1 MLFRRPFKYDTM
13 QKIIS
18 GPDIKQLDDQYVLK
32 RNISSFAL
40 MERAARAFCTW
51 FVNRYDPGISV
62 AVFCGTGNNGGDG
75 LAISRLLAGE
85 GYSVRAFF
93 LGDISRAAVDFNK
106 NLGIMPENVCLL
118 EVAEDSI
125 LDIRP
130 DVIIDAVF
138 GAGINRPVEDPHLR
152 LIRTLN
158 SREAVKIAV
167 DLPSGLPTDSVL
179 EGEAFIADHTVSF
192 QFPKL
197 SLLFPE
203 HGRYTG
209 ELHVLDIG
217 IDPVFFD
224 AFSSQ
229 VYYIAPDDVRGRH
242 INFGKFSHK
251 GTFGKVMMI
260 GGSYGKIGAM
270 VLAGKA
276 ALKTGSGLVSCYLP
290 RCGVDIMQTAVP
302 EIMVE
307 SGQGDLELM
316 ALGLK
321 DLDRFDALGM
331 GPGMGTG
338 ENPRV
343 CLQYVLENYSKP
355 LVIDADAI
363 NILAAHRHLM
373 AVLRE
378 NMLLTP
384 HLKEFER
391 LVGPCK
397 DHVERMEKARSF
409 SRNHRCVLILKGAYT
424 LISLPDGRQFF
435 NSSGTQYMATGGS
448 GDVLTGV
455 LTSFLGQ
462 GYSPEN
468 AAICGVY
475 HHGLAGELAS
485 KNRLRGTIAS
495 DIVESIPATF
505 AALKI
510 P

>member
-1 MLFRRPFKYDTM
+1 ILFILLFRRPFKYDTM

-18 GPDIKQLDDQYVLK
+18 GPDIKQLDDQYVVK

-85 GYSVRAFF
+85 GYSVQSFL

-338 ENPRV
+338 ENP
-343 CLQYVLENYSKP
+343 
-355 LVIDADAI
+355 
-363 NILAAHRHLM
+363 
-373 AVLRE
+373 
-378 NMLLTP
+378 
-384 HLKEFER
+384 
-391 LVGPCK
+391 
-397 DHVERMEKARSF
+397 
-409 SRNHRCVLILKGAYT
+409 
-424 LISLPDGRQFF
+424 
-435 NSSGTQYMATGGS
+435 
-448 GDVLTGV
+448 
-455 LTSFLGQ
+455 
-462 GYSPEN
+462 
-468 AAICGVY
+468 
-475 HHGLAGELAS
+475 
-485 KNRLRGTIAS
+485 
-495 DIVESIPATF
+495 
-505 AALKI
+505 
-510 P
+510 